1 MAYIEGDN
9 RDQLI
14 LIAESLDG
22 YVAKDNPVRFIDAF
36 VDSLDLVKLG
46 FEHATTERKG
56 RPPYHPAVL
65 LKLYLYGYLNKVRT
79 TRDLEKQTH
88 CNIEVIWLLGRLRPD
103 FKTIA
108 DFRKNNLS
116 PLNGVHLEFAKLCL
130 KAGLY
135 GREIVAVDGSK
146 FKGVNAKDR
155 NYNERS
161 LKEKIAKL
169 NSSMEK
175 WLKQLDENDKTDP
188 EPPKFTAEEIQ
199 QKIEEL
205 KRQRQEKEKLL
216 EDLKDSGDTQIS
228 STDPDSKALHTSNG
242 TMVGYNVQVAVDAKH
257 KLIAALEV
265 TNSRSDT
272 CELSKIASKAKEALG
287 VESLEIV
294 ADRGYFNTDEIKRC
308 ETLSIKPYISKP
320 DRTKQR
326 PNHFD
331 SSKFI
336 YDAAT
341 DSYRC
346 PADETLN
353 YRSTI
358 KKKKGPIV
366 RSYANISACLNC
378 RLKSLCTP
386 ARWGRRIIR
395 SNDQEV
401 LDRMADRI
409 RTNPEKI
416 RARSSIIEHVFGTV
430 KSVMNQGYF
439 LMKRFEKVTAEM
451 SLTALA
457 YNLKR
462 AMSII
467 GPTALIQV
475 LR

>member
-36 VDSLDLVKLG
+36 VDSLDLAKLG

-88 CNIEVIWLLGRLRPD
+88 CNLEVIWLLGRLHPD

-116 PLNGVHLEFAKLCL
+116 ALNGVHQEFTRFCL

-135 GREIVAVDGSK
+135 GAEVVAVDGSK

-161 LKEKIAKL
+161 LKEKIAKI

-175 WLKQLDENDKTDP
+175 WLRQLDENDKSDP
-188 EPPKFTAEEIQ
+188 EPPKFTAEEIRE
-199 QKIEEL
+199 KIEEL
-205 KRQRQEKEKLL
+205 KRERNEKEKLL
-216 EDLKDSGDTQIS
+216 EDLKESGDTQIS
-228 STDPDSKALHTSNG
+228 TTDPDSKALHTSNG
-242 TMVGYNVQVAVDAKH
+242 TTVGYNIQVAVDAKH
-257 KLIAALEV
+257 KLIAAFEV
-265 TNSRSDT
+265 TNSRTDT
-272 CELSKIASKAKEALG
+272 CELSKIGSKAKEALG
-287 VESLEIV
+287 AETLEVV

-346 PADETLN
+346 PADEKLEYHFTAK
-353 YRSTI
+353 I
-358 KKKKGPIV
+358 KKGPPV
-366 RSYANISACLNC
+366 RIYRTSACKSC
-378 RLKSLCTP
+378 HLKTMCTP
-386 ARWGRRIIR
+386 ARKGRRIVR
-395 SNDQEV
+395 SVEQEV
-401 LDRMADRI
+401 LDRMAERV
-409 RTNPEKI
+409 RSQPQKLL
-416 RARSSIIEHVFGTV
+416 ARSSLIEHVFGTI
-430 KSVMNQGYF
+430 KSAMNQGYF
-439 LMKRFEKVTAEM
+439 LMKRFEKVTAEL

-457 YNLKR
+457 YNMKR
-462 AMSII
+462 AINILGSR
-467 GPTALIQV
+467 TLY
-475 LR
+475 LTFR

>member
-88 CNIEVIWLLGRLRPD
+88 FNLEVIWLLGRLRPD

-116 PLNGVHLEFAKLCL
+116 AVDGVHQEFTKFCL

-135 GREIVAVDGSK
+135 GGEVVAVDGSK

-155 NYNERS
+155 NYNEQS
-161 LKEKIAKL
+161 LKEKIAKIK
-169 NSSMEK
+169 SSMEK
-175 WLKQLDENDKTDP
+175 WLKQLDENDKSDP

-199 QKIEEL
+199 EKIEEL

-216 EDLKDSGDTQIS
+216 GDLKESGDTQIS
-228 STDPDSKALHTSNG
+228 TTDPDSKALHTSNG
-242 TMVGYNVQVAVDAKH
+242 TTVGYNIQVAVDAKH
-257 KLIAALEV
+257 KLIAAFEV
-265 TNSRSDT
+265 TNSRTDT
-272 CELSKIASKAKEALG
+272 CELSKIASKAKETLG
-287 VESLEIV
+287 VESLEVV
-294 ADRGYFNTDEIKRC
+294 ADRGYFNTEEIKRC

-326 PNHFD
+326 PKHFD
-331 SSKFI
+331 STKFI
-336 YDAAT
+336 YNAVT

-346 PADETLN
+346 PADQQLDYCFTVK
-353 YRSTI
+353 I
-358 KKKKGPIV
+358 KKGPSVRIYRTTACRSCHLKTMCTPAINGRRIV
-366 RSYANISACLNC
+366 RSVE
-378 RLKSLCTP
+378 
-386 ARWGRRIIR
+386 
-395 SNDQEV
+395 QEV
-401 LDRMADRI
+401 LDRMAERV
-409 RTNPEKI
+409 RANPETI

-430 KSVMNQGYF
+430 KSAMNQGYF
-439 LMKRFEKVTAEM
+439 LMKRFGKVTTEM

-462 AMSII
+462 AISIL
-467 GPTALIQV
+467 GPRTLIQI